1 LDASSPRPARLFDPA
16 LNARLSH
23 FVRARVPESDAED
36 IVQATLA
43 EALDSP
49 GAPEGDEDLARWV
62 FGICRHKI
70 VDWFR
75 RARREVPVDLSA
87 DEEAL
92 PAASLPA
99 GAIDLAR
106 WARRELPKGEQNEQT
121 LEWML
126 REGDG
131 EKLEAIAAEAN
142 VPAPAVRQRVS
153 RLRRY
158 FRKRWAAQ
166 AAALAALLL
175 VAIAVFFALRK
186 RETIAPRPD
195 PSFEPS
201 PNAPAPIA
209 PPQAPSSLPAM
220 SSEPDAAPA
229 PTSPAPSATTAPSV
243 PLGLRKPEWSAPLG
257 TARGRRPTAPQPRAT
272 STVPRDP
279 PAPTGSLFD
288 SFGGSSMSAPASS
301 SRPAPAAKK

>member
-1 LDASSPRPARLFDPA
+1 MNASSPLRARLFDPA

-23 FVRARVPESDAED
+23 FVRARVPKSDAED

-49 GAPEGDEDLARWV
+49 GAPEDDEDLARWV

-70 VDWFR
+70 ADWFR
-75 RARREVPVDLSA
+75 RTRREVPVDLSA

-99 GAIDLAR
+99 GAIDLAH

-158 FRKRWAAQ
+158 FRKKWAAQ
-166 AAALAALLL
+166 VAAVAALLL
-175 VAIAVFFALRK
+175 VAIAVYFALKK

-201 PNAPAPIA
+201 PNPPAPVA

-220 SSEPDAAPA
+220 SAEPDAAPA
-229 PTSPAPSATTAPSV
+229 PTSPAPSATPAPRATQA
-243 PLGLRKPEWSAPLG
+243 PRKG
-257 TARGRRPTAPQPRAT
+257 PTAPRPRPTQPRVPT
-272 STVPRDP
+272 SD
-279 PAPTGSLFD
+279 SIFD
-288 SFGGSSMSAPASS
+288 SLGGSSM
-301 SRPAPAAKK
+301 PAPAITK